1 MKVYFL
7 KVTKPPTEYPKTYL
21 EQIFNFYETL
31 GTICPA
37 IYEILED
44 THSYDLL
51 FYRIELRGKDDATF
65 NILAYLNLFREGKK
79 IYVVIQ
85 IMLCK

>member
-7 KVTKPPTEYPKTYL
+7 KVTKPPTEYPETYPG
-21 EQIFNFYETL
+21 QFFNFSETF
-31 GTICPA
+31 GTISPA

-65 NILAYLNLFREGKK
+65 DILAYLNSFGEGKK

-85 IMLCK
+85 IMSL